1 MRAWQFTE
9 VGAPL
14 TLNEVPT
21 PDPADDEIRIRVHAA
36 GLCHSD
42 VGFIDGTLTPLLPFR
57 PITLGHEI
65 AGVVS
70 AIGSSV
76 TEYVVGQ
83 KVVVPAS
90 IEGPGTS
97 KNGGFADEVTVLER
111 LVVPL
116 PDGVE
121 FDQAAA
127 ATDAGLTS
135 YHAVSVQGRVTQGTR
150 VGIFGLGGLGSLGAQ
165 TALAL
170 GASVVVAEKNEKV
183 HDFARSLGIERVVAD
198 ADELAGSDLDVV
210 LDFAG
215 YGTTVNGAIHALR
228 RGGRLVLVGLGQARA
243 EIDMQAVTLN
253 EIEIVGSQAGTK
265 EDCAAVLE
273 LIKDGKITSRITEI
287 GFEDIGDGIG
297 KVERGEVI
305 GRLVATID

>member
-1 MRAWQFTE
+1 MHAWQFTD

-14 TLNEVPT
+14 ALHEVST
-21 PDPADDEIRIRVHAA
+21 PEPEADEIRIHVRAA

-42 VGFIDGTLTPLLPFR
+42 VGFLDGTLTPLLPFR

-70 AIGSSV
+70 AVGSQV
-76 TEYVVGQ
+76 TQFAVGQ

-97 KNGGFADEVTVLER
+97 KNGGFADEVVVLER

-116 PDGVE
+116 PDGVA

-135 YHAVSVQGRVTQGTR
+135 YHAVSVQGHVSQGTR
-150 VGIFGLGGLGSLGAQ
+150 VGIIGLGGLGSLGAQ

-170 GASVVVAEKNEKV
+170 GASVVVAERNEKV
-183 HDFARSLGIERVVAD
+183 HDFARSLGAERVVTD
-198 ADELAGSDLDVV
+198 IDDLAGSDLDVV

-215 YGTTVNGAIHALR
+215 YGPTANGGIHALH

-243 EIDMQAVTLN
+243 EIDLQAITLN
-253 EIEIVGSQAGTK
+253 EIEVVGSQAGTK
-265 EDCAAVLE
+265 KDCEAVLE
-273 LIKDGKITSRITEI
+273 LIKDGKLASRITEI
-287 GFEDIGDGIG
+287 GFDEIGDGIG
-297 KVERGEVI
+297 RVERGEVI
-305 GRLVATID
+305 GRLVATFG

>member
-1 MRAWQFTE
+1 MHAWQFTE

-14 TLNEVPT
+14 TKTEVPI
-21 PDPADDEIRIRVHAA
+21 PEPAPDEIRIHVRAA

-42 VGFIDGTLTPLLPFR
+42 VGFLDGTLTPLLPFR

-70 AIGSSV
+70 AVGSQV
-76 TEYVVGQ
+76 TEFTLGQ
-83 KVVVPAS
+83 KVVVPAA

-97 KNGGFADEVTVLER
+97 KNGGFADEVVVLER

-116 PDGVE
+116 PDGVG

-135 YHAVSVQGRVTQGTR
+135 YHAVSIQGQVTSGSR
-150 VGIFGLGGLGSLGAQ
+150 VGIIGLGGLGSLGAQ
-165 TALAL
+165 AALAL
-170 GASVVVAEKNEKV
+170 GASVVVAESNEKV
-183 HDFARSLGIERVVAD
+183 HEYARSLGVEKVVAD
-198 ADELAGSDLDVV
+198 VNDLAGADLDVM

-215 YGTTVNGAIHALR
+215 YGPTIDGALHSLR
-228 RGGRLVLVGLGQARA
+228 RGGRLVLVGLGHARA
-243 EIDMQAVTLN
+243 EIDLQAIVLN
-253 EIEIVGSQAGTK
+253 ELEVVGSQAGSK

-273 LIKDGKITSRITEI
+273 LVKDGKLFSRITEI
-287 GFEDIGDGIG
+287 DFDQIGDGIG
-297 KVERGEVI
+297 KLERGEVI
-305 GRLVATID
+305 GRLVATFG

>member
-14 TLNEVPT
+14 TLNDVPI
-21 PDPADDEIRIRVHAA
+21 PDPADDEVRIHVRAA

-70 AIGSSV
+70 AIGSGV
-76 TEYVVGQ
+76 TEFVVGQ
-83 KVVVPAS
+83 KVVVPAA

-97 KNGGFADEVTVLER
+97 KNGGFADEVIVLER

-135 YHAVSVQGRVTQGTR
+135 YHAVSVQGHVSAGTR

-183 HDFARSLGIERVVAD
+183 HDFARSLGIEHVVAD
-198 ADELAGSDLDVV
+198 VDDLAGSDLDVV

-215 YGTTVNGAIHALR
+215 YGTTANGAIHALR

-243 EIDMQAVTLN
+243 EIDLQAVVLN

-273 LIKDGKITSRITEI
+273 LIKDGKLSSRITEI

-305 GRLVATID
+305 GRLVATFG

>member
-1 MRAWQFTE
+1 MRAWQFTD

-14 TLNEVPT
+14 TLTEVPT
-21 PDPADDEIRIRVHAA
+21 PDPGADEIRIRVHAA

-70 AIGSSV
+70 AVGSDV
-76 TEYVVGQ
+76 TEYALGQ

-116 PDGVE
+116 PDGVD

-135 YHAVSVQGRVTQGTR
+135 YHAVSVQGAVTTGTR
-150 VGIFGLGGLGSLGAQ
+150 VGIVGLGGLGSLGAQ

-170 GASVVVAEKNEKV
+170 GASVVVAERNEKV
-183 HDFARSLGIERVVAD
+183 HDFARSLGVEHVVSD
-198 ADELAGSDLDVV
+198 VDDLAGSDLDVV

-215 YGTTVNGAIHALR
+215 YGATVDGSIHALR

-243 EIDMQAVTLN
+243 EIDLQAVVLN
-253 EIEIVGSQAGTK
+253 EIEVVGSQAGTK

-273 LIKDGKITSRITEI
+273 LIRDGKLTSRITEI
-287 GFEDIGDGIG
+287 GFEEIGDGVG

-305 GRLVATID
+305 GRLVATIA

>member
-1 MRAWQFTE
+1 MHAWQFTD

-14 TLNEVPT
+14 ALHEVPT
-21 PDPADDEIRIRVHAA
+21 PDPAGDEIRIHVHAA

-42 VGFIDGTLTPLLPFR
+42 VGFLDGTLTPLLPFR

-70 AIGSSV
+70 AVGSQA
-76 TEYVVGQ
+76 TEFTVGQ
-83 KVVVPAS
+83 KVVVPAA

-97 KNGGFADEVTVLER
+97 KNGGFADEVVVLER
-111 LVVPL
+111 LVVAL

-135 YHAVSVQGRVTQGTR
+135 YHAVSVQGHVTKGTR
-150 VGIFGLGGLGSLGAQ
+150 VGIIGLGGLGSLGAQ

-170 GASVVVAEKNEKV
+170 GASVVVAESNKKV
-183 HDFARSLGIERVVAD
+183 HDFARSLGVEKVVTD
-198 ADELAGSDLDVV
+198 IDDLAGSDLDVV

-215 YGTTVNGAIHALR
+215 YGPTVNGGIHALR
-228 RGGRLVLVGLGQARA
+228 RGGRLVLVGLGQAKA
-243 EIDMQAVTLN
+243 EIDLQAITLN
-253 EIEIVGSQAGTK
+253 EIEVVGSQAGTK
-265 EDCAAVLE
+265 EDCAAVLD
-273 LIKDGKITSRITEI
+273 LIKDGKLASRITEI
-287 GFEDIGDGIG
+287 GFDEIGDGIG

-305 GRLVATID
+305 GRLVATFG